1 VTIPRENVSPHEL
14 KLRQKK
20 TPVPSEDTSAIPER
34 HGDRGS
40 GDDDDDDDDDGRHL
54 STSRVAQRYDV
65 TTRTVERWEDD
76 ERLDFP
82 EPDLRINKRKYW
94 KLKTLQR
101 WERRRAIASATP

>member
-1 VTIPRENVSPHEL
+1 VAVPRENISPHEL

-20 TPVPSEDTSAIPER
+20 TAAAAEDASVRER

-40 GDDDDDDDDDGRHL
+40 GDDDGDDDDGRHL
-54 STSRVAQRYDV
+54 STARVAFRYDI

-82 EPDLRINKRKYW
+82 QPDLRINSRKYW
-94 KLKTLQR
+94 KLKTLER
-101 WERRRAIASATP
+101 WERRRATATS

>member
-1 VTIPRENVSPHEL
+1 MTIPRGNVSPHEL

-20 TPVPSEDTSAIPER
+20 TPVPSEDIPAIPGR

-40 GDDDDDDDDDGRHL
+40 GDDDDDDGCHL

-82 EPDLRINKRKYW
+82 EPDLRINQRKYW

-101 WERRRAIASATP
+101 WERQRAIASATP